1 MSRHIA
7 LLLVVVNSVMAQSNW
22 TALGDSLFGIEKYD
36 AALKAFQSA
45 LKENP
50 KDAYAT
56 VRAGHSAQAMRQY
69 RNALEYYDRAEQLGY
84 WPMSVMLRKARVHSQ
99 LKDHEAAFEWLQK
112 LLQAGF
118 PNRGM
123 LESEKDLDP
132 IRQDRRFS
140 TILAKADSNARPCM
154 FIPEWRQFDFWIGEW
169 DVYTPQGQLAGNNVI
184 QNAEAGCLLI
194 ENWTGSLGGT
204 GKSINFYDKEMGKWR
219 QIWVANS
226 GTITEFASSY
236 DDKEQIMKL
245 YGETQ
250 PRSGTKILRKLF
262 FYNLAPGKVRQYSEQ
277 STDDGKTWTV
287 AYDFTYILK
296 TSAMDAK

>member
-1 MSRHIA
+1 
-7 LLLVVVNSVMAQSNW
+7 MAQSNW

-50 KDAYAT
+50 KDAYAA
-56 VRAGHSAQAMRQY
+56 VRAGHSAQAMGQY
-69 RNALEYYDRAEQLGY
+69 QQSLEFYDQAEQSGY
-84 WPMSVMLRKARVHSQ
+84 WPNAVFFRRARVYAL
-99 LKDHEAAFEWLQK
+99 LKNKEAAFDWLHR
-112 LLQAGF
+112 LVQAGF
-118 PNRGM
+118 PNAGM
-123 LESEKDLDP
+123 LKTEKDLDFV
-132 IRQDRRFS
+132 REDKRF
-140 TILAKADSNARPCM
+140 TAVLAKADSNFRPCM
-154 FIPEWRQFDFWIGEW
+154 YVPEWRQFDFWIGEW

-219 QIWVANS
+219 QIWVANN
-226 GTITEFASSY
+226 GTITEFAGSY
-236 DDKEQIMKL
+236 DEKERIMKL

-250 PRSGTKILRKLF
+250 PRSGTKISRKLF